1 MPALV
6 SITEP
11 GRRSRHV
18 RKGQAGVT
26 AVRFILVAR
35 DKFGR
40 QIDLSLQ
47 RLRFTPP
54 RGLDLS
60 EEAGDTLCEVFC
72 PTH

>member
-1 MPALV
+1 MFEKGKRESLPFDL
-6 SITEP
+6 SW
-11 GRRSRHV
+11 SHV
-18 RKGQAGVT
+18 TSLGVK
-26 AVRFILVAR
+26 L
-35 DKFGR
+35 K
-40 QIDLSLQ
+40 LSLQ